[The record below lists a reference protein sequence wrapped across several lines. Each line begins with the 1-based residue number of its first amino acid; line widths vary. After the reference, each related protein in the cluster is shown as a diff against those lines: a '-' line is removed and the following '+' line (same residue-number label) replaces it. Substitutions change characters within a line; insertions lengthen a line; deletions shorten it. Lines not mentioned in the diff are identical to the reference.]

1 MGGWVD
7 RDGVRRSGKLNRVEN
22 KKPRFRWE
30 AGRRENRFLSL
41 RSGRLRPCPASVAW
55 FTGGGNHS
63 LGGMWAFALGEFAR
77 LPEGAGKRHGDL
89 IDEAAGVQ
97 GAGGLVKHRRF
108 LGVATEICH
117 SERTVNDVFKKIP

>member
-1 MGGWVD
+1 MDGWVD
-7 RDGVRRSGKLNRVEN
+7 RDWVRRSGKLDRVEN

-41 RSGRLRPCPASVAW
+41 RSGRLSPCPASVAW
-55 FTGGGNHS
+55 FADGGNHS
-63 LGGMWAFALGEFAR
+63 LGGMWAFALGKSAR
-77 LPEGAGKRHGDL
+77 LPGDTGKRPGDL

-108 LGVATEICH
+108 LKTRGRYVI
-117 SERTVNDVFKKIP
+117 SD